1 MGKAKRLFDAFRA
14 NWPIEPSF
22 TPPTP
27 FRHRDVT
34 RPRERTKS
42 LEEVEAF
49 VRHARLVD
57 GFVSDRGKQRLK
69 VGLLR
74 GGVDMGYGQG
84 EEIAS
89 AFDLQMI

>member
-1 MGKAKRLFDAFRA
+1 MRGGG
-14 NWPIEPSF
+14 S
-22 TPPTP
+22 
-27 FRHRDVT
+27 V
-34 RPRERTKS
+34 ERS
-42 LEEVEAF
+42 AW
-49 VRHARLVD
+49 
-57 GFVSDRGKQRLK
+57 KQRLK